1 MQTDIPAVTGLICP
15 STAGK
20 PLRVVFHVFCNKNSD
35 APGYFLSFRTWL
47 RPCCSKTIYRCIDVW
62 PSFTHFVAGVCR
74 SLLLWC
80 RFKWHIIFEV
90 FDIVYG
96 SLVLQCL
103 QTVFVCNFFYHRPV
117 SWPETQNTAR
127 RRTYEMTGHLQFQFP
142 ANSCCPTNVQ
152 FKQFLQLRWKHRV
165 GHVGSSTNRIRL
177 SSYRKSIA
185 TTVRWIP

>member
-1 MQTDIPAVTGLICP
+1 MHLVISWAFALDWD
-15 STAGK
+15 
-20 PLRVVFHVFCNKNSD
+20 HVAAK
-35 APGYFLSFRTWL
+35 L
-47 RPCCSKTIYRCIDVW
+47 RCIDVW

-103 QTVFVCNFFYHRPV
+103 QTVCFVCNFFYHRPV
-117 SWPETQNTAR
+117 SWPETQNATG
-127 RRTYEMTGHLQFQFP
+127 RRTYETTGHLQFQFP

-152 FKQFLQLRWKHRV
+152 FKQFLQLWWKHRV
-165 GHVGSSTNRIRL
+165 GQPIGLDCRPTVKVSPPL
-177 SSYRKSIA
+177 SDAYRNIFA
-185 TTVRWIP
+185 TQNIILRYIFTSLQN

>member
-80 RFKWHIIFEV
+80 RFKWHIIFKV

-103 QTVFVCNFFYHRPV
+103 QTVFVCNFFTIVLYRDRKPKILPDV
-117 SWPETQNTAR
+117 GLMR
-127 RRTYEMTGHLQFQFP
+127 RRGIFNFSFRRT
-142 ANSCCPTNVQ
+142 
-152 FKQFLQLRWKHRV
+152 
-165 GHVGSSTNRIRL
+165 HVALLMFSSSNFCNCDESTE
-177 SSYRKSIA
+177 
-185 TTVRWIP
+185 